1 MKRAMVILAVLAC
14 TVPALAQLAG
24 LPIAG
29 GADGMAAGGMRASG
43 GLVLGDDFNLYGVRG
58 TFAPIENLALF
69 GDAGLI
75 DPDMGD
81 MGWALQGGGLFMLPL
96 GLPVDVG
103 VRGALGFGGFD
114 ADIPGVDA
122 TATLTTINGGVLA
135 SKKIEMIT
143 PYAFA
148 GLNYA
153 KTKVEIDGADGDASD
168 DETDLAIAGGA
179 TVSLNEQISF
189 YGEIAYI
196 DDPFFGAGMRFDF

>member
-1 MKRAMVILAVLAC
+1 MKRAMVVLAVLVFA
-14 TVPALAQLAG
+14 VPALAQLAG

-29 GADGMAAGGMRASG
+29 GADGLAGGGLRASG

-58 TFAPIENLALF
+58 TFAPIEGLAVF
-69 GDAGLI
+69 GDAGVI
-75 DPDMGD
+75 DPDIGD

-96 GLPVDVG
+96 GLPVDLG

-135 SKKIEMIT
+135 SKKIEMFT

-153 KTKVEIDGADGDASD
+153 KTKVEIDGVGGDVSD
-168 DETDLAIAGGA
+168 DETDLAVAGGA
-179 TVSLNEQISF
+179 VLTASEQISF